1 LIRYLLF
8 VAHHNKSE
16 LLVEGQPG
24 ELVLPF
30 WYYSLDADSL
40 VLVHIQIEN
49 MNFALGG
56 HRREYGAR
64 VGSPFYIAHSGTQIK
79 DEQRIGAH
87 ILPDLDPPVSSTG
100 YKDVAIEAIEV
111 NAIDGHVVGI
121 VGHQV
126 FGAKGSAALVD
137 VAALGA
143 HQKNL
148 G

>member
-1 LIRYLLF
+1 
-8 VAHHNKSE
+8 
-16 LLVEGQPG
+16 
-24 ELVLPF
+24 
-30 WYYSLDADSL
+30 
-40 VLVHIQIEN
+40 

-79 DEQRIGAH
+79 DEQWIGAH
-87 ILPDLDPPVSSTG
+87 ILPDLDPPVSATG
-100 YKDVAIEAIEV
+100 YKDVAVEAIEV
-111 NAIDGHVVGI
+111 NTVDGHVVSI

-126 FGAKGSAALVD
+126 FGAKGRAALVD

-148 G
+148 R